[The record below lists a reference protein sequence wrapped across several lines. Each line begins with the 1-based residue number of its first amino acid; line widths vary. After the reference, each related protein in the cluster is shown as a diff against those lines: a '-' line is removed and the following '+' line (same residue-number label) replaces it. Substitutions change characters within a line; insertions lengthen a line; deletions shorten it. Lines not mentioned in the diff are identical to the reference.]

1 MAHELTHALEDQ
13 SFHIDP
19 WIKAARPNDDAE
31 LARESVSEGSAMAA
45 MVDYTLRDQKM
56 GVRDLPDVTLLIRSG
71 AVDEM
76 GKDPIFRKRR
86 LTFATICFFPIS
98 RAPPFRSSF

>member
-31 LARESVSEGSAMAA
+31 LARDSVSEGSAVAA

-56 GVRDLPDVTLLIRSG
+56 SVRDVPDVTVLIRSERDRG
-71 AVDEM
+71 NGQGSQA
-76 GKDPIFRKRR
+76 
-86 LTFATICFFPIS
+86 FARAHLHS
-98 RAPPFRSSF
+98 R